1 MPKHRPCVPGAR
13 GGGPTCVRQSE
24 SHRRLE
30 IEGMMINATNRAEFM
45 RVRRLLLAR
54 KVEFEEYQRLRSI
67 FVDLERGS
75 LTPEEL
81 GNRVAGRT
89 FEEVVARMV
98 ELRDI
103 LQHTIERAN
112 TTSKQI
118 RNKPLNSKSRVAQQ
132 LTIQTDSENAVVKDK
147 GSRRA

>member
-1 MPKHRPCVPGAR
+1 
-13 GGGPTCVRQSE
+13 
-24 SHRRLE
+24 
-30 IEGMMINATNRAEFM
+30 MMINATNRAEFM

-81 GNRVAGRT
+81 ENRVAGRT